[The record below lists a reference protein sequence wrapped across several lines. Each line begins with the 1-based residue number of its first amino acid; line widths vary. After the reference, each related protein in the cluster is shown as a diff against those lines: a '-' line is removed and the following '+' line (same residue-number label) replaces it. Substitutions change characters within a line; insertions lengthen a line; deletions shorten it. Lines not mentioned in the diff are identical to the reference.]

1 MLYAISLINNKKIS
15 IEYAHMKKKRIPNY
29 VTTKKW
35 TKHKGSKEEI
45 KDKKALRHT
54 ESK

>member
-15 IEYAHMKKKRIPNY
+15 IEYAHMEKKRISNY

-35 TKHKGSKEEI
+35 TKHKGSKGRHKGQKAI
-45 KDKKALRHT
+45 KTYRK
-54 ESK
+54 